1 MNAPKP
7 SLPMSSP
14 ARPASDSARRRGSVA
29 RRTIA
34 SARSFFES
42 TILPAVS
49 DYRAN
54 EARQELAQ
62 AEQQAREVA
71 RDHLLQAEDRILAA
85 RNEALRTL
93 TEVRDEY
100 EQLAVRPPSA
110 GDFSRQ
116 LQDLA
121 EQRLAK
127 ASDDV
132 DRLEEVESAPLEWFD
147 SLGER
152 LPAALLEFSW

>member
-1 MNAPKP
+1 
-7 SLPMSSP
+7 
-14 ARPASDSARRRGSVA
+14 VA

-116 LQDLA
+116 LQDLRQRQDVA

>member
-1 MNAPKP
+1 
-7 SLPMSSP
+7 
-14 ARPASDSARRRGSVA
+14 
-29 RRTIA
+29 
-34 SARSFFES
+34 
-42 TILPAVS
+42 VS

-116 LQDLA
+116 LQDLRQRQDVA

>member
-62 AEQQAREVA
+62 AE
-71 RDHLLQAEDRILAA
+71 DRILAA

-116 LQDLA
+116 LQDLRQRQDVA